1 MWCARQ
7 GKLSPSAVLAD
18 SGGRSGLIW
27 THVQGVLPPF
37 LSWLSLSPSVS
48 PGLISSLLWHLF
60 LSVPA
65 NRAGTGMEARGA
77 SGIRAGWA
85 GEGAGGREDWK
96 SAALRPGPCSFELHL
111 SARAGGHDLLPRAA
125 MWNELIS
132 CAAALSVQA
141 VRTLAAQLL
150 CACSCSAAA
159 ASAPAPACCVCTVSV
174 RHTSALRDF
183 PIQIPELLSRC
194 VDVTCDACVL

>member
-1 MWCARQ
+1 MCKACSLLFFLGSLYLPLCLPVSFPLSSGTFSSLSRPTERGRGWRPEEQAGSGPGGQ
-7 GKLSPSAVLAD
+7 GK
-18 SGGRSGLIW
+18 
-27 THVQGVLPPF
+27 
-37 LSWLSLSPSVS
+37 
-48 PGLISSLLWHLF
+48 
-60 LSVPA
+60 
-65 NRAGTGMEARGA
+65 
-77 SGIRAGWA
+77 
-85 GEGAGGREDWK
+85 GREDWK